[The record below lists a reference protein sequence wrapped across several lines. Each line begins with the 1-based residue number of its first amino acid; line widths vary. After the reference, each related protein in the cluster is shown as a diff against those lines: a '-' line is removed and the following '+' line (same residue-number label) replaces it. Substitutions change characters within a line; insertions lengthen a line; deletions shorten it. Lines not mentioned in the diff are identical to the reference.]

1 MGLSS
6 ERDGKA
12 TISEDFNMDGKPDL
26 LVVESDSVESQIFLR
41 FLENKMLQTG
51 NWVGVQ
57 LRPAQKRSIVG
68 ATARIIGKDFK
79 AVKANVFGQSRNA
92 QSSSTLHFGIGE
104 ADAIEAIEVHWPDG
118 EKTRMDSPA
127 INQYHVVAPGS

>member
-57 LRPAQKRSIVG
+57 LRPSKKRSTVG
-68 ATARIIGKDFK
+68 AAVRIIGNDFT
-79 AVKANVFGQSRNA
+79 AVKAKVFGQSRNA
-92 QSSSTLHFGIGE
+92 
-104 ADAIEAIEVHWPDG
+104 IEAIEVQWSDG

-127 INQYHVVAPGS
+127 INQYHVVVPGS